1 MNLSEVLSLVSPRY
15 DLDNRLE
22 WWFSEIEIF
31 HHNNFIQTSD
41 GVSHHML
48 EDQYYMPVLSPTGF
62 INGIDDTRC
71 YLNSTMQVYFFNI
84 ILIRLILN
92 IICDNNNKK
101 LDGNEAAYASQY

>member
-1 MNLSEVLSLVSPRY
+1 MNLSEVLSLVSPHY

-48 EDQYYMPVLSPTGF
+48 EDQYYMPVLSPTGLK
-62 INGIDDTRC
+62 IVYMNKDDAPIKQHR
-71 YLNSTMQVYFFNI
+71 YISE
-84 ILIRLILN
+84 ILFWEFLSLIF
-92 IICDNNNKK
+92 KVEK
-101 LDGNEAAYASQY
+101 